1 MTVYPNKRCW
11 VIFRH
16 FWWGKQASESQIWQ
30 ISVCIANRNYFPTE
44 HWRVCKST
52 NPAWKLAVHQPGNP
66 CRLRHHYRGDLNT
79 TLLICSKGS
88 MFCLF
93 PLEACLPHNF
103 GESTRIFPSHLG
115 PAKWRNPIAMVLAI
129 LWYWGYGFWIKAG
142 LQASTWMTWMTWM
155 TRPCLNASKVEIR
168 SSVNIKSCAWS
179 GSGRH
184 PFRCLNRGHK
194 IPLLGAY
201 PIYIGAPQWCL
212 LVYKPMNTIV
222 ISMIN
227 HSYLGYKRT

>member
-1 MTVYPNKRCW
+1 MGLRQDSRQKTPLKKHIHVWLVVWPPLKNMKVSWDYYSQLSQYMEKKCSKPPTRCLNDC
-11 VIFRH
+11 IS
-16 FWWGKQASESQIWQ
+16 KQKVLGNFQTFLVRESKLLKAKFDRYRFASLTEITSQQ
-30 ISVCIANRNYFPTE
+30 NTGGFV
-44 HWRVCKST
+44 
-52 NPAWKLAVHQPGNP
+52 NPQTQPENWPFTSQEIHVDWDIITG
-66 CRLRHHYRGDLNT
+66 GDLNT

-155 TRPCLNASKVEIR
+155 TRALPECIQSRDQV
-168 SSVNIKSCAWS
+168 
-179 GSGRH
+179 
-184 PFRCLNRGHK
+184 
-194 IPLLGAY
+194 
-201 PIYIGAPQWCL
+201 
-212 LVYKPMNTIV
+212 
-222 ISMIN
+222 
-227 HSYLGYKRT
+227 